1 MWIELQHALQVLFG
15 VTIASVDREQMRRA
29 AELPDRVISGV
40 GFLQLALCQREIPIV
55 EQIDKSQDSVGLV
68 HRWNLA
74 LCQREIPIVEQI
86 DKSQDSVGLV
96 HRWIKREGALSIL
109 ARERHVVAWRLV
121 EHSQRQVAFRHRRIR
136 KRKGGVEPNGFL
148 KIMNGFVKVG
158 WVVAKACSSL
168 AAQKILKCGG
178 TRSERS
184 LRPRCLSGVE

>member
-68 HRWNLA
+68 HRW
-74 LCQREIPIVEQI
+74 
-86 DKSQDSVGLV
+86 
-96 HRWIKREGALSIL
+96 IKREGALSIL
-109 ARERHVVAWRLV
+109 ACEWHVVAWRLV

-136 KRKGGVEPNGFL
+136 KRKGGVEPNGIL
-148 KIMNGFVKVG
+148 KIMNGFVQVG
-158 WVVAKACSSL
+158 WVVAKACSGL

-184 LRPRCLSGVE
+184 LRPRCLSGFE

>member
-68 HRWNLA
+68 HRW
-74 LCQREIPIVEQI
+74 
-86 DKSQDSVGLV
+86 
-96 HRWIKREGALSIL
+96 IKREGALSIL

-121 EHSQRQVAFRHRRIR
+121 VDSQPQVAFRHRRIR
-136 KRKGGVEPNGFL
+136 KREGGVELYGFF
-148 KIMNGFVKVG
+148 KIMNGFVEVG
-158 WVVAKACSSL
+158 WVVAQECSSRPT
-168 AAQKILKCGG
+168 QKILECGG
-178 TRSERS
+178 TRCERS
-184 LRPRCLSGVE
+184 LRPRCLSG